1 MCGIIG
7 VVSNKESKRLAE
19 LVVSC
24 LNRLEYRGYD
34 SVGVAALSSANLE
47 VRKAKGTVEEVVRKK
62 NIKELSGYAFLGHT
76 RWATHGA
83 PTDYNAHPHTDCS
96 NNIAVIHNGTI
107 RNFKELRDELQSLGH
122 KFKSETDTEVIPH
135 MMEEYMKRGM
145 DTFQAFRSAV
155 KSIQGSF
162 AILAV
167 VKGERRIF
175 FAKRDNPLVIG
186 LGDDKTFIASDI
198 PSFLPYT
205 RKVIVISDAELGYVT
220 PNTVYI
226 EDENDNPIDVTS
238 RIKIIDWDASSASKE
253 GYPHFMLKE
262 IHESPIAVKDTISGL
277 LSEIDKVSEIAE
289 EIRKSSR
296 IIVTAAGT
304 SYHAGFYFSLLLARK
319 GYMSIPLIASE
330 YHNFRVKKG
339 DIVIAISQSGET
351 LDVKMGIRK
360 FKEEGAKIIALT
372 NVIESDIARE
382 SDYKLYMRAGPEIGV
397 AATKTFTSEIASLLF
412 LYSLIEKESISY
424 LENAHETVR
433 NVITETEGF
442 AKKIGEELA
451 NKNNAYYL
459 GRGLGVP
466 LAMEGALKIKEIA
479 YIHAEAYPAGES
491 KHGPIALVENG
502 FPIVF
507 INDGELVDEL
517 EKNLQEMKARGGKTY
532 SISVNKRLNF
542 ADTEI
547 LVNTD
552 EKLSSLAIAPIIQ
565 LIAYYAS
572 VKRGY
577 DPDKPRNLA
586 KTVTVE

>member
-107 RNFKELRDELQSLGH
+107 RNFKELRDELQSLDH

-205 RKVIVISDAELGYVT
+205 RKVIVISDGELGYVT

>member
-1 MCGIIG
+1 MI
-7 VVSNKESKRLAE
+7 VL
-19 LVVSC
+19 
-24 LNRLEYRGYD
+24 
-34 SVGVAALSSANLE
+34 GVAALSSANLE

-253 GYPHFMLKE
+253 GYPHLCLRKFM
-262 IHESPIAVKDTISGL
+262 
-277 LSEIDKVSEIAE
+277 KVQ
-289 EIRKSSR
+289 
-296 IIVTAAGT
+296 
-304 SYHAGFYFSLLLARK
+304 LLLKIR
-319 GYMSIPLIASE
+319 S
-330 YHNFRVKKG
+330 
-339 DIVIAISQSGET
+339 
-351 LDVKMGIRK
+351 LD
-360 FKEEGAKIIALT
+360 F
-372 NVIESDIARE
+372 
-382 SDYKLYMRAGPEIGV
+382 
-397 AATKTFTSEIASLLF
+397 
-412 LYSLIEKESISY
+412 
-424 LENAHETVR
+424 
-433 NVITETEGF
+433 
-442 AKKIGEELA
+442 
-451 NKNNAYYL
+451 
-459 GRGLGVP
+459 
-466 LAMEGALKIKEIA
+466 
-479 YIHAEAYPAGES
+479 
-491 KHGPIALVENG
+491 
-502 FPIVF
+502 
-507 INDGELVDEL
+507 
-517 EKNLQEMKARGGKTY
+517 
-532 SISVNKRLNF
+532 
-542 ADTEI
+542 
-547 LVNTD
+547 
-552 EKLSSLAIAPIIQ
+552 
-565 LIAYYAS
+565 
-572 VKRGY
+572 
-577 DPDKPRNLA
+577 
-586 KTVTVE
+586 

>member
-205 RKVIVISDAELGYVT
+205 RKVIVISDGELGYVT

-289 EIRKSSR
+289 EIRESSR

-319 GYMSIPLIASE
+319 GYTSIPLIASE

-339 DIVIAISQSGET
+339 DIIIAISQSGET

-424 LENAHETVR
+424 LESAHETVR

>member
-7 VVSNKESKRLAE
+7 IISTRESKRLAE

-34 SVGVAALSSANLE
+34 SVGVASLSDTVLE
-47 VRKAKGTVEEVVRKK
+47 VRKAKGTVEEVIKKK
-62 NIKELSGYAFLGHT
+62 NIKEMSGYAFLGHT
-76 RWATHGA
+76 RWATHGP
-83 PTDYNAHPHTDCS
+83 PTDYNAHPHTDCGNS
-96 NNIAVIHNGTI
+96 IAVIHNGTI
-107 RNFKELRDELQSLGH
+107 RNFKELKDELQTLGH

-135 MMEEYMKRGM
+135 LIEEYMKRGM
-145 DTFQAFRSAV
+145 ESFQAFKSAIRT
-155 KSIQGSF
+155 IQGSYAVL
-162 AILAV
+162 AII
-167 VKGERRIF
+167 KGERRIF

-205 RKVIVISDAELGYVT
+205 RKVIVIADGEIGYVT
-220 PNTVYI
+220 PNNVYI
-226 EDENDNPIDVTS
+226 EDENGNPVDVIS

-262 IHESPIAVKDTISGL
+262 IHENPIAIKDTISGL
-277 LSEIDKVSEIAE
+277 LNDIDRVKEIAE
-289 EIRKSSR
+289 EIRNAER

-304 SYHAGFYFSLLLARK
+304 SYHAGLYFSLLLARR
-319 GYMSIPLIASE
+319 GYTVMPLVASE
-330 YHNFRVKKG
+330 YHSVRAKKG
-339 DIVIAISQSGET
+339 DIVLAISQSGET

-397 AATKTFTSEIASLLF
+397 AATKTFTSELVSLKF
-412 LYSLIEKESISY
+412 LHSVVERESLDY
-424 LENAHETVR
+424 LEKAHEIVR

-451 NKNNAYYL
+451 NKNNIYYL

-491 KHGPIALVENG
+491 KHGPIALIEKG
-502 FPIVF
+502 FPVIF
-507 INDGELVDEL
+507 INTGELVDEL
-517 EKNLQEMKARGGKTY
+517 EKNLQEMKARGATTY
-532 SISVNKRLNF
+532 SINVNERLNF
-542 ADTEI
+542 SDNEI
-547 LVNTD
+547 VIKSD
-552 EKLSSLAIAPIIQ
+552 GRLAEIIIAPIVQ
-565 LIAYYAS
+565 LIAYYAA
-572 VKRGY
+572 VRRGY

>member
-205 RKVIVISDAELGYVT
+205 RKVIVISDGELGYVT

>member
-1 MCGIIG
+1 VCGIIG

-175 FAKRDNPLVIG
+175 FTKRDNPLVIG

-205 RKVIVISDAELGYVT
+205 RKVIVISDGELGYVT

>member
-1 MCGIIG
+1 VCGIIG

-205 RKVIVISDAELGYVT
+205 RKVIVISDGELGYVT

>member
-1 MCGIIG
+1 
-7 VVSNKESKRLAE
+7 
-19 LVVSC
+19 
-24 LNRLEYRGYD
+24 
-34 SVGVAALSSANLE
+34 
-47 VRKAKGTVEEVVRKK
+47 
-62 NIKELSGYAFLGHT
+62 
-76 RWATHGA
+76 
-83 PTDYNAHPHTDCS
+83 
-96 NNIAVIHNGTI
+96 
-107 RNFKELRDELQSLGH
+107 
-122 KFKSETDTEVIPH
+122 
-135 MMEEYMKRGM
+135 
-145 DTFQAFRSAV
+145 
-155 KSIQGSF
+155 
-162 AILAV
+162 
-167 VKGERRIF
+167 
-175 FAKRDNPLVIG
+175 
-186 LGDDKTFIASDI
+186 
-198 PSFLPYT
+198 
-205 RKVIVISDAELGYVT
+205 
-220 PNTVYI
+220 
-226 EDENDNPIDVTS
+226 
-238 RIKIIDWDASSASKE
+238 
-253 GYPHFMLKE
+253 
-262 IHESPIAVKDTISGL
+262 
-277 LSEIDKVSEIAE
+277 
-289 EIRKSSR
+289 
-296 IIVTAAGT
+296 
-304 SYHAGFYFSLLLARK
+304 
-319 GYMSIPLIASE
+319 MSIPLIASE

-372 NVIESDIARE
+372 NVIECDIARE

-542 ADTEI
+542 ADTE
-547 LVNTD
+547 LQVNTD

>member
-205 RKVIVISDAELGYVT
+205 RKLIVISDGELGYVT

>member
-7 VVSNKESKRLAE
+7 VVSNKESNRLAE

-135 MMEEYMKRGM
+135 MMEEYIKRGM

-186 LGDDKTFIASDI
+186 LGDDKTFVASDI

-205 RKVIVISDAELGYVT
+205 RKVIVISDGELGYVT
-220 PNTVYI
+220 PNSVYI

-289 EIRKSSR
+289 EIRESSR
-296 IIVTAAGT
+296 IIITAAGT
-304 SYHAGFYFSLLLARK
+304 SYHAGFYFSLLLSRK

-330 YHNFRVKKG
+330 YHNFRAKKG

-412 LYSLIEKESISY
+412 LYSLIEKESMSY
-424 LENAHETVR
+424 LESAHETVR